1 MFNPVLDG
9 LPENAFP
16 RLAKLIVGVQP
27 GGGNGAPILMS
38 LGEPQHPIPAFI
50 GDILNARLKD
60 YGKYPPIQGSDNF
73 RAAVARWLNRRYGL
87 SRHPVNTESHIL
99 PLNGTRE
106 GLFSIAFLVTPPQKN
121 GRQPAVLM
129 PNPFYQCYAGA
140 ALAAGAEPVYL
151 DATRANGFLP
161 DLDALGPELLSR
173 TALFYLCSP
182 ANPQG
187 SVADMA
193 YLKRLV
199 QLARAHDFVLA
210 LDECYAEIYN
220 QNPPPGGLQ
229 AASELAADGAA
240 EPFANV
246 LVFHSLSKRSS
257 LPGLRSGFVAG
268 DARIIERFRNFR
280 ATIGPTNPLP
290 ADAAAAAAWSDEAH
304 VQENRKLYAQKFDAA
319 DEILAGRFGYAR
331 PAGGFFLWLDV
342 GDGEAAAL
350 KLWREAGV
358 KVLPGKYLA
367 RGAVGDAYIRV
378 ALVGPLDE
386 TIEGLRRICR
396 TLEAETK

>member
-1 MFNPVLDG
+1 MLNPVLED

-16 RLAKLIVGVQP
+16 RLARLIAGVQP

-38 LGEPQHPIPAFI
+38 LGEPQHPVPEFI
-50 GDILNARLKD
+50 GPILAARLAE

-87 SRHPVNTESHIL
+87 SRHPISTEGHIL

-121 GRQPAVLM
+121 GQRPAVIM

-151 DATRANGFLP
+151 DAMRENGFLP
-161 DLDALGPELLSR
+161 DLDALQPELLAR
-173 TALFYLCSP
+173 TSLFYMCSP

-187 SVADMA
+187 AVADLS
-193 YLKRLV
+193 YLKRLIT
-199 QLARAHDFVLA
+199 LARTHDFVLA
-210 LDECYAEIYN
+210 LDECYSEIYSVA
-220 QNPPPGGLQ
+220 PPPGGLQ
-229 AASELAADGAA
+229 AASELAADGAV

-246 LVFHSLSKRSS
+246 LVFHSLSKRSN

-268 DARIIERFRNFR
+268 DTRLIVRFRNFR

-290 ADAAAAAAWSDEAH
+290 ADAAATAAWSDETH
-304 VQENRKLYAQKFDAA
+304 VQENRMLYAQKFDAA
-319 DEILAGRFGYAR
+319 DEILSGAFGYTR

-342 GDGEAAAL
+342 GDGEAAAR
-350 KLWREAGV
+350 KLWRDAGV
-358 KVLPGKYLA
+358 KVLPGKYLS
-367 RGAVGDAYIRV
+367 RGAVGNPYIRV

-386 TIEGLRRICR
+386 TIEGLRRIRR
-396 TLEAETK
+396 TLEAGSE

>member
-16 RLAKLIVGVQP
+16 RLAALIAGVQP
-27 GGGNGAPILMS
+27 GGNSAPILMS
-38 LGEPQHPIPAFI
+38 LGEPQHPVPAFI
-50 GDILNARLKD
+50 GEILNARLAE
-60 YGKYPPIQGSDNF
+60 YGKYPPIQGSDAF
-73 RAAVARWLNRRYGL
+73 RAAVAAWLNRRYGL
-87 SRHPVNTESHIL
+87 TRHPVRMDGHIL

-106 GLFSIAFLVTPPQKN
+106 GLFSIAFLVTPPKKN

-151 DATRANGFLP
+151 DAPRETGFLP
-161 DLDALGPELLSR
+161 DLDALSPELLSR
-173 TALFYLCSP
+173 TALFYMCSP

-187 SVADMA
+187 SVADRD

-199 QLARAHDFVLA
+199 QLARAHDFILA
-210 LDECYAEIYN
+210 MDECYSEIYT
-220 QNPPPGGLQ
+220 QSPPPGALQ
-229 AASELAADGAA
+229 ICSELAADGDT

-246 LVFHSLSKRSS
+246 LVFHSLSKRSN

-268 DARIIERFRNFR
+268 DTRLISRFRNFR
-280 ATIGPTNPLP
+280 SYIGPTNPLP
-290 ADAAAAAAWSDEAH
+290 ADAAATAAWSDEAH
-304 VQENRKLYAQKFDAA
+304 VAENRRLYVQKFDAA
-319 DEILAGRFGYAR
+319 DEILTGRFGYAR

-342 GDGEAAAL
+342 GDGEQAAL

-367 RGAVGDAYIRV
+367 RGPVGDAYIRV

-386 TIEGLRRICR
+386 TIEGLRRICG
-396 TLEAETK
+396 TLGIESK

>member
-16 RLAKLIVGVQP
+16 RLARLIAGVQP

-50 GDILNARLKD
+50 GEILNARLSD

-73 RAAVARWLNRRYGL
+73 RAAVAAWLNRRYGL
-87 SRHPVNTESHIL
+87 VRHPAGAEGHIL

-106 GLFSIAFLVTPPQKN
+106 GLFSIAFVMTPPLKN
-121 GRQPAVLM
+121 ARQPAVIM

-151 DATRANGFLP
+151 DTARANGFLP
-161 DLDALGPELLSR
+161 DLDALSPELLAR

-187 SVADMA
+187 SVADLS

-199 QLARAHDFVLA
+199 QLARKHDFLLA
-210 LDECYAEIYN
+210 LDECYSEIYTRSA
-220 QNPPPGGLQ
+220 PPGGLR

-246 LVFHSLSKRSS
+246 LVFHSLSKRSN

-268 DARIIERFRNFR
+268 DSRVIARFRNFR
-280 ATIGPTNPLP
+280 AYIGPANPLP

-304 VQENRKLYAQKFDAA
+304 VQENRRLYAQKFDAA
-319 DEILAGRFGYAR
+319 DEILDGCFGYMR
-331 PAGGFFLWLDV
+331 PAGGFFLWLEV

-350 KLWREAGV
+350 KLWRDAGV

-367 RGAVGDAYIRV
+367 RGTVGDPYIRV
-378 ALVGPLDE
+378 ALVGALDE
-386 TIEGLRRICR
+386 TIEGLRRIR
-396 TLEAETK
+396 RILNS